1 MTKFDIFC
9 IPFAGGSRYSFRNFQ
24 DHLPG
29 NLNLIPLEYPGRGA
43 RIKEALL
50 TDMDEIVNDILSQ
63 IYAESKKNPYA
74 IYGHSMGGIVAFL
87 VTRRIVKEGQIA
99 PPEHLFI
106 TGTAAPSSK
115 SANDKQRH
123 LMGKEEFITE
133 LREMEGCPEE
143 ILQNHDL
150 LEYYLPILRSDFQ
163 AAETFRHQ
171 KDIPLNVPITIVTG
185 NQEDMDPQD
194 ISSWQE
200 EAADVV
206 RFHQLPGGHFFIMKY
221 ASRLMIMISQ
231 ELSSIKTF

>member
-1 MTKFDIFC
+1 M
-9 IPFAGGSRYSFRNFQ
+9 
-24 DHLPG
+24 
-29 NLNLIPLEYPGRGA
+29 
-43 RIKEALL
+43 KEALL
-50 TDMDEIVNDILSQ
+50 TEMDEIVDDILSQ
-63 IYAESKKNPYA
+63 LYTASTKNPYA

-106 TGTAAPSSK
+106 TGTTAPSSK
-115 SANDKQRH
+115 SIKNKQRH

-133 LREMEGCPEE
+133 LREMEGCPDE

-150 LEYYLPILRSDFQ
+150 LEYYLPILRADFQ

-171 KDIPLNVPITIVTG
+171 KDIPLNVRITVITG
-185 NQEDMDPQD
+185 SQEDMDPQD

-200 EAADVV
+200 EATDIV
-206 RFHQLPGGHFFIMKY
+206 RFFQLPGGHFFIMKY
-221 ASRLMIMISQ
+221 ASRIMTMVSQ